1 MGVFMKK
8 YIVALDQGTTS
19 SRAIIFDKDAKI
31 VSSAQYSFKQY
42 FPKPGWVEHDAN
54 EILDSQFR
62 ALRDAVSNA
71 GITPKE
77 IAAIGIANQR
87 ETTVAWNKETGEA
100 IGKAIVWQCRRTADI
115 CEKLVADGYEDKI
128 KKITGLPIDAYF
140 SGTKCKWIL
149 ENNDKAKK
157 LAEEGKL
164 AFGTI
169 DSWLIWNLS
178 GGKLH
183 ITDVTNASRTMLFD
197 INKLCYDEW
206 LCDILGI
213 PIDTLPKVMPSGE
226 VYGKIDTER
235 FVLGEFCGIPICSAL
250 GDQQAALFGQQCFEI
265 GDAKNTYG
273 TGCFTL
279 MNIGNESNVRA
290 PGLIT
295 TVGWQ
300 FDGKTS
306 WALEGSVFNA
316 GSSIQWLRDQL
327 GIIKNAADCDSLAES
342 VSDNAGVYLVSAF
355 SGMGAPHWDMYARGG
370 ILGITRGTT
379 AAHIA
384 RATLEGIAFQV
395 YDLVKTMENASGRK
409 IPTLKADGGASAS
422 RFLMQFQ
429 SDLLDTEVLVPSVA
443 ETTAKGAAFM
453 AGLACGF
460 WQNIDDLPKD
470 ISDARIFSS
479 KMDSDERKTLIKD
492 WNKAV
497 ERVLGWEEK

>member
-1 MGVFMKK
+1 MKK
-8 YIVALDQGTTS
+8 YIIALDQGTTS
-19 SRAIIFDKDAKI
+19 SRAIVFDKSGNI
-31 VSSAQYSFKQY
+31 VGSAQYSFKQY
-42 FPKPGWVEHDAN
+42 FPKPGWVEHNPN

-62 ALRDAVSNA
+62 ALRDAVANA
-71 GITPKE
+71 NITPKE

-87 ETTVAWNKETGEA
+87 ETTIAWNKETGEA
-100 IGKAIVWQCRRTADI
+100 IGNAIVWQCRRTADI
-115 CEKLVADGYEDKI
+115 CEKLIADGYEKKI
-128 KKITGLPIDAYF
+128 KSITGLPIDAYF
-140 SGTKCKWIL
+140 SATKCKWML
-149 ENNDKAKK
+149 ENIPQVKE
-157 LAEEGKL
+157 LSEQGKL
-164 AFGTI
+164 AFGTV

-178 GGKLH
+178 GEKLH
-183 ITDVTNASRTMLFD
+183 ITDVTNASRTMLFN
-197 INKLCYDEW
+197 INNLCYDKW
-206 LCDILGI
+206 LCDTMGVSIQS
-213 PIDTLPKVMPSGE
+213 LPKVMPSGE
-226 VYGKIDTER
+226 IYGVIDTEKY
-235 FVLGEFCGIPICSAL
+235 VLGEFCGIPICSAL
-250 GDQQAALFGQQCFEI
+250 GDQQAALFGQQCYDI
-265 GDAKNTYG
+265 GDTKNTYG

-279 MNIGNESNVRA
+279 MNIGEDKSIRA
-290 PGLIT
+290 DGLIT

-300 FDGKTS
+300 FGDNTR

-327 GIIKNAADCDSLAES
+327 GIIKNAADCDGLAES
-342 VSDNAGVYLVSAF
+342 VADNAGVYLVSAF

-370 ILGITRGTT
+370 VLGITRGTT

-384 RATLEGIAFQV
+384 RATLEGIAYQV
-395 YDLVKTMENASGRK
+395 YDLVKTMEKASGRS
-409 IPTLKADGGASAS
+409 ISSLKADGGASAS

-479 KMDSDERKTLIKD
+479 KMDSDERQYLIKG